1 MIRSVAAAAASAV
14 DGMAGFC
21 VRKNGGETKL
31 LRGNKRT
38 DKAIRIDAAHGRLN
52 VTISIVAARG
62 ADVADVCRTVVRSVR
77 RDVERQTGFRV
88 GRVCVKAEGIVNPT
102 DSQ

>member
-1 MIRSVAAAAASAV
+1 MAYQYRNRTGDVVMDASVIRSVAAAAASAV

-52 VTISIVAARG
+52 VTI
-62 ADVADVCRTVVRSVR
+62 
-77 RDVERQTGFRV
+77 
-88 GRVCVKAEGIVNPT
+88 
-102 DSQ
+102 